1 MEYLKQKLIYLF
13 LILTGYTHSQVIQVD
28 MTSWCDYEHPKSMTL
43 HTAMNLDSVTT
54 TQCWKGDI
62 KLTFNIQTSTITIID
77 TFGKIQTFE
86 IVNNNKTTSILNV
99 DAKKDDKYYNF
110 VVSQNLSNTYSLI
123 IQNFEKKN
131 GQSIGTFSNEV
142 TYTIEF

>member
-1 MEYLKQKLIYLF
+1 
-13 LILTGYTHSQVIQVD
+13 
-28 MTSWCDYEHPKSMTL
+28 MTL

-54 TQCWKGDI
+54 TQCWKGHI

-123 IQNFEKKN
+123 IQNFEKRN
-131 GQSIGTFSNEV
+131 GLSIGTFSNEV